1 MEKVAIYVRLSR
13 EDLRKMEKGDDS
25 ESIKNQKLMLSEY
38 AARQG
43 WQIYDFYIDEDYS
56 GADRQ
61 RPSFDRLLRDAKSK
75 EFSIVLC
82 KTQNRFLRDI
92 EAVEE
97 IIHGKFLEW
106 DIRFVSLLDGADTSD
121 KANKKSRQIH
131 GLIDEWYL
139 EDVSKNI
146 REVFKAK
153 MEDGQYLGS
162 FAPYGYLKDPNN
174 KHKLI
179 IDEEA
184 APVVRK
190 IYSLYLKGN
199 GTHRIAKILTKEG
212 IEKPSIH
219 MKRMY
224 ENFTLPNVSEYSLW
238 GHTTINRIL
247 RNPLYIGTL
256 TQGKETTL
264 SYKDKRRIYVDEED
278 WIVIENNHEAIISE
292 KDFYEVQRLLDSK
305 RRNKKKKGQT
315 HIFATKVRCLHCG
328 GAMIRTSTR
337 ARKYEDLMTYAY
349 LKCKNNALGG
359 DLICDYKNR
368 INYTD
373 LYNYVEA
380 ELIKVMGI
388 YKDNSE
394 ATEATS
400 RRIMKVDYTEEVRKL
415 VRTLQIVEADIK
427 DKGKVL
433 TNLYIDKTKGIVS
446 DEDYIT
452 ISFTLQE
459 ERKQLELREKD
470 IRDKIEEI
478 KRLETEKADVEKVMK
493 SYLENQ
499 KLTHEIVNETIDYI
513 EIGSKEGGQ
522 NRVINIYW
530 KL

>member
-61 RPSFDRLLRDAKSK
+61 RPSFDRLLRDAKNK

-106 DIRFVSLLDGADTSD
+106 GIRFVSLLDGADT
-121 KANKKSRQIH
+121 AIEGNKKSRQIH
-131 GLIDEWYL
+131 GMIDEWYL
-139 EDVSKNI
+139 EDLSKNI
-146 REVFKAK
+146 REVFKTK
-153 MEDGQYLGS
+153 MEAGQYIGS
-162 FAPYGYLKDPNN
+162 FPPYGYMKDPNN
-174 KHKLI
+174 RHKLI

-184 APVVRK
+184 AKVVRK
-190 IYSLYLKGN
+190 VYSLYLKGY

-212 IEKPSIH
+212 IEKPSVH
-219 MKRMY
+219 MKRKY
-224 ENFTLPNVSEYSLW
+224 ENFSLPNVSEYALW
-238 GHTTINRIL
+238 GHTTINRML
-247 RNPLYIGTL
+247 RNPIYIGTL
-256 TQGKETTL
+256 TQGRETTL
-264 SYKDKRRIYVDEED
+264 SYKDRRRISLDEDD
-278 WIVIENNHEAIISE
+278 WIVVEDNHEPIISK

-305 RRNKKKKGQT
+305 RRNKKKKGKT
-315 HIFATKVRCLHCG
+315 HVFATKVRCLHCG
-328 GAMIRTSTR
+328 GSMIRSTTR
-337 ARKYEDLMTYAY
+337 SRKYDDLVYSY
-349 LKCKNNALGG
+349 LKCNNHTLGG
-359 DLICDYKNR
+359 DLVCEYMNR

-373 LYNYVEA
+373 LYDYVEA
-380 ELIKVMGI
+380 EFIKVMGI
-388 YKDNSE
+388 YENNPE
-394 ATEATS
+394 ALDTTT
-400 RRIMKVDYTEEVRKL
+400 RQIRKVDYTEETRKL
-415 VRTLQIVEADIK
+415 ISALQTVEADLK
-427 DKGKVL
+427 NKAKVL
-433 TNLYIDKTKGIVS
+433 TNLYIDKSKGIVS
-446 DEDYIT
+446 DEDYLT

-470 IRDKIEEI
+470 IKEKIEEI
-478 KRLETEKADVEKVMK
+478 KRLETEKADVEKVMT